1 MGLPAESSMME
12 MVVFSLFCLNGSANI
27 YQIFSYDG
35 NVFVEVCVFL
45 IIISFIWNLYFCN
58 LFWVSSV
65 ELLAYIFFFC
75 SSSALFLSFFIEME
89 NQKEN
94 EMAHEI
100 IIPPSS
106 VYVGWFYS
114 L

>member
-27 YQIFSYDG
+27 YQIYSYDG

-65 ELLAYIFFFC
+65 ELLAYIFFLFQL
-75 SSSALFLSFFIEME
+75 SSFSFLFYRDGEPKRE
-89 NQKEN
+89 
-94 EMAHEI
+94 
-100 IIPPSS
+100 
-106 VYVGWFYS
+106 
-114 L
+114 